1 MNKNVLIML
10 AQLETLQSFDI
21 KSYVQAVIAL
31 ETNIY
36 NQDELDLMYD
46 KWLDN
51 DLPLIN
57 ETFQTVVY

>member
-1 MNKNVLIML
+1 ML

-21 KSYVQAVIAL
+21 KSYVKAVIAL
-31 ETNIY
+31 ETYTY

>member
-57 ETFQTVVY
+57 QTFQNVVY